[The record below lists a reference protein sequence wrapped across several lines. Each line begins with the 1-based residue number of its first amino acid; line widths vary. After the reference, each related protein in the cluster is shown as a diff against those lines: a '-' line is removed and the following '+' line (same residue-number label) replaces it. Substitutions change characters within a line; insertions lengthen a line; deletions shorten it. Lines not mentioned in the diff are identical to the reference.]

1 MLLTQKCNFKVSS
14 PRHYLHRFSATL
26 LTLTILLSF
35 SSSVPCY
42 AAETTSKV
50 DGKKQ
55 ISEMNLLL
63 PVSLCENQNSPE
75 CRTVKY
81 ELSASNGCYEW

>member
-1 MLLTQKCNFKVSS
+1 M
-14 PRHYLHRFSATL
+14 
-26 LTLTILLSF
+26 
-35 SSSVPCY
+35 
-42 AAETTSKV
+42 